1 MKIYSKY
8 FVLLL
13 LFAVNVAFAQD
24 REYAGGAVKISDSNG
39 IKRDKSDTLSLND
52 EEKSIVLGLKWK
64 LRFQDDSTFKSA
76 TYNDKSWKTI
86 TLDKEYN
93 QLKELKS
100 DTVGW
105 LRRSIIIDSAT
116 ANIPLLFKISA
127 AGAYEFYVD
136 GKLLGTFGKIDK
148 KERETLVNLLEE
160 QYSHQFDAAGKHQ
173 LAFRFLFDHTAKL
186 NSNADIKF
194 LEVVMQRSD
203 HNRIKRGYEVYE
215 AKGILTGLFLLAAV
229 IHWFFF
235 FQFKTDKRDSY
246 NLFAFIS
253 MLLFGM
259 YSYISSPSIH
269 TYSLDR
275 FVARESLESLFF
287 VAAHCMLLIAVHK
300 YLAQKSNKLL
310 WISVGVIFT
319 FGFIC
324 NFLIDGQYADYADL
338 ASIILLLGFYTLML
352 IVAKRQKA
360 KSIKTLLNALL
371 YFLVVFSVIVLI
383 FITVATV
390 SAINGYDMN
399 RNLDSF
405 LSLFFTT
412 ILAGPQ
418 LAVSF
423 AISADLAKEF
433 VQTNKTLNKKIEE
446 IEHLSNEKE
455 EILTKQ
461 NETLEN
467 LVSQRTA
474 ELNQTVNN
482 LKATQAQLVQ
492 SEKLASLG
500 ELTAGIAHEIQNP
513 LNFVNNFS
521 EVSVELIDEMNEELE
536 KGDLEE
542 VKFIATDLKQNL
554 EKINHHGLRA
564 SSIVKGMLE
573 HSRTSDGNKELTDIN
588 VLADEY
594 LRLAYHGL
602 RAKDRT
608 FNAKLE
614 TAFAED
620 LPQVNIIKQDIGR
633 VLLNIINNAFQA
645 VDEKTKNQS
654 EEAPNKYEPCVS
666 VSTVVEKN
674 NVVIRIKDNADGIP
688 DAIKDKVF
696 QPFFTTKPTGK
707 GTGLGMSLAYD
718 IITKAHNGTLTFESE
733 NNVGTTFVISLPLD
747 TKI

>member
-1 MKIYSKY
+1 M
-8 FVLLL
+8 
-13 LFAVNVAFAQD
+13 
-24 REYAGGAVKISDSNG
+24 
-39 IKRDKSDTLSLND
+39 
-52 EEKSIVLGLKWK
+52 
-64 LRFQDDSTFKSA
+64 
-76 TYNDKSWKTI
+76 
-86 TLDKEYN
+86 
-93 QLKELKS
+93 
-100 DTVGW
+100 
-105 LRRSIIIDSAT
+105 
-116 ANIPLLFKISA
+116 
-127 AGAYEFYVD
+127 
-136 GKLLGTFGKIDK
+136 
-148 KERETLVNLLEE
+148 
-160 QYSHQFDAAGKHQ
+160 
-173 LAFRFLFDHTAKL
+173 
-186 NSNADIKF
+186 
-194 LEVVMQRSD
+194 
-203 HNRIKRGYEVYE
+203 
-215 AKGILTGLFLLAAV
+215 
-229 IHWFFF
+229 
-235 FQFKTDKRDSY
+235 
-246 NLFAFIS
+246 
-253 MLLFGM
+253 
-259 YSYISSPSIH
+259 
-269 TYSLDR
+269 
-275 FVARESLESLFF
+275 
-287 VAAHCMLLIAVHK
+287 
-300 YLAQKSNKLL
+300 
-310 WISVGVIFT
+310 SVGVIFT
-319 FGFIC
+319 LGFIS

-338 ASIILLLGFYTLML
+338 ASIILLLGFYTYML

-405 LSLFFTT
+405 LSLFFSN

-418 LAVSF
+418 LAVSC

-433 VQTNKTLNKKIEE
+433 VQTNKTLNKKIDE

-455 EILTKQ
+455 EILKKQ

-467 LVSQRTA
+467 LVTNRTA

-588 VLADEY
+588 ILADEY

-614 TAFAED
+614 TAFAEN
-620 LPQVNIIKQDIGR
+620 LPEVKIIKQDIGR